1 MQALL
6 DFIPIALFLVA
17 FKFGDI
23 FLATAVLLVATLL
36 QVAWQWYR
44 HRKVSGML
52 LTSAALV
59 LVFGGITLYFH
70 DERFILWKPTVLYA
84 LFAAAFVLS
93 TVIGEKPLVER
104 LLGHQLRA
112 ERRVWESATWQWALL
127 FLAMAAFNAVLVLHF
142 SRDAWANWQAYK
154 VGVVLAFSVLQ
165 VFWLGNRA
173 EPVEPAEPA
182 ESTPPAEPPAGSEP
196 K

>member
-6 DFIPIALFLVA
+6 DLIPIALFLVA

-23 FLATAVLLVATLL
+23 FLATAVLVVATLV
-36 QVAWQWYR
+36 QVAWQWFR

-84 LFAAAFVLS
+84 LFAAAFALS
-93 TVIGEKPLVER
+93 TVVGEKPLVQR

-112 ERRVWESATWQWALL
+112 ERGVWQWATWQWALL
-127 FLAMAAFNAVLVLHF
+127 FIGMAAFNAVLVLHF

-154 VGVVLAFSVLQ
+154 VGVVLLASVLQ

-173 EPVEPAEPA
+173 EPVEPAEPPA
-182 ESTPPAEPPAGSEP
+182 DAEP